1 MPRKPR
7 FYLPGVPVHIV
18 QRGHCREPVFFDHQD
33 YVTYLHWVKESASK
47 YRLSVHAF
55 VLMTNHVHFLLTPSE
70 ASGPSL
76 FMQYI
81 GRRYV
86 PYINHKYGRSGS
98 LWEGRYKAS
107 LVQEEGYFLK
117 VMKYIELNP
126 VRACMVN
133 AANLYRWSSFCQNGG
148 TKSIEFLTFHDVYL
162 RLGLSKSE
170 RTNAYLELFQY
181 DLCAQDMRLIRD
193 TWQTGTPL
201 GNDYFLEKVESQ
213 LACKVGQSH
222 RGRPRIPGPNKKR
235 ALTP

>member
-18 QRGHCREPVFFDHQD
+18 QRVHCREPVFFDRQD
-33 YVTYLHWVKESASK
+33 YVTYLYWVKESARK
-47 YRLSVHAF
+47 YSVSVHAF
-55 VLMTNHVHFLLTPSE
+55 VLMANHVHFLITPNDTN
-70 ASGPSL
+70 APSL

-126 VRACMVN
+126 VRACMVGSP
-133 AANLYRWSSFCQNGG
+133 NLYRWSSFCQNGG
-148 TKSIEFLTFHDVYL
+148 VKEIDFLTFHNVYL
-162 RLGLSKSE
+162 TLGSSKNK
-170 RTNAYLELFQY
+170 RVNAYIELFKY
-181 DLCAQDMRLIRD
+181 ELDTKDMRRIRD
-193 TWQTGTPL
+193 AWQTGTPL
-201 GNDYFLEKVESQ
+201 GNEYFRSKVERR
-213 LACKVGQSH
+213 LACKVGQFR
-222 RGRPRIPGPNKKR
+222 RGRPINRSTPK
-235 ALTP
+235 LTKEL